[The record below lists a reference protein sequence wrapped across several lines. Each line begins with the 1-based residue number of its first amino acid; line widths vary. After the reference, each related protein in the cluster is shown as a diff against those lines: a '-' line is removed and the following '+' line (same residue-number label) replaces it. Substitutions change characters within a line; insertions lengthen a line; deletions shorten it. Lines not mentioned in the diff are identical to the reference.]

1 MDMLVMFDT
10 DIIHFS
16 TDPSLEILKPY
27 CVEQGF
33 FFATN
38 QIETAKM
45 ILQLL
50 VEYHH
55 NESCIVNDE
64 FLNILDFREFCTPI
78 KDDLM
83 NIPLQNRAKLK
94 EHLEF
99 IINIPPMSIYVIDPK
114 MLLNL
119 LTPIP
124 QYEIYYINDKVFF
137 EKKYKNNLNFGSK
150 VYCIMHDPEYKD
162 FISFGRDGQSIELV
176 FKKRE
181 DFCKTLCNA
190 LFFQSDKYG
199 ALLKNFNNYGFHS
212 PQPGQ
217 RPFGRFHHTS
227 NSKLNDIDFL
237 IAVKKINS
245 KQKARSTVGSQLMVR
260 RKKTPPA
267 IAVGDVEEDD
277 DVVRSVNITSFT
289 SSKKMKN
296 SLKRKSKLDH
306 STDLMQITKKLTL
319 NENEVEDVN
328 QDLPLLLDVDN
339 YLYSPS
345 RQKSDEFFEET
356 FHESEMLEFQDELS
370 RSDSTSSG
378 TSGTSTSSTSS
389 FSSDSPPLIEF
400 PTAFPFRDMNHFNGN
415 GNGGENYNF
424 QYDPRTP
431 QHHNTLSSSSGLLGD
446 MSHRNHSHSH
456 NVNIMTGHRHKEINW
471 RSNGSVSPSGN
482 ITSGLNDKNV

>member
-1 MDMLVMFDT
+1 MFDT
-10 DIIHFS
+10 NIHFS

-38 QIETAKM
+38 QIEMAKM

-50 VEYHH
+50 VVYNH

-64 FLNILDFREFCTPI
+64 FFNILDFRDFCTPI

-119 LTPIP
+119 CKPIP
-124 QYEIYYINDKVFF
+124 PYEIYYINDKVFF
-137 EKKYKNNLNFGSK
+137 EKKYKYSLNFGSK

-162 FISFGRDGQSIELV
+162 LISFGSDGQSIQLV
-176 FKKRE
+176 FEKRKE
-181 DFCKTLCNA
+181 LCRKLCNA
-190 LFFQSDKYG
+190 LFFQSDKYE
-199 ALLKNFNNYGFHS
+199 ALLKNFNNFGFHS
-212 PQPGQ
+212 SQ

-237 IAVKKINS
+237 IALKNMVSINS
-245 KQKARSTVGSQLMVR
+245 KRKVRSTVGSQLMVR
-260 RKKTPPA
+260 NITTPPPV
-267 IAVGDVEEDD
+267 AVGDVDEDD
-277 DVVRSVNITSFT
+277 DVVRSINITSFT

-296 SLKRKSKLDH
+296 ALKRKSKLDH
-306 STDLMQITKKLTL
+306 STDLMQITKKLSL

-345 RQKSDEFFEET
+345 RQKTDEFFEET
-356 FHESEMLEFQDELS
+356 FHESEMLEFEDELS

-400 PTAFPFRDMNHFNGN
+400 STAFPFPDMNHFNGNGN

-424 QYDPRTP
+424 QYEPRTP